1 MYEIKKGT
9 RIVDGYEISTWT
21 RRVNVAGQYDV
32 TVECGSDEFEIR
44 DPKYTTAFIRITS
57 ESEVDITIKGG
68 LATDRN
74 SVEITATGDYERL
87 ALIDCLEFAARV
99 LRECG
104 RDST

>member
-1 MYEIKKGT
+1 MYEIRKGT

-21 RRVNVAGQYDV
+21 RLVNVAGQYEV
-32 TVECGSDEFEIR
+32 TVECGSDESEIR
-44 DPKYTTAFIRITS
+44 DPKYATAFIRITS
-57 ESEVDITIKGG
+57 ESEDDIAIK
-68 LATDRN
+68 ATEGN
-74 SVEITATGDYERL
+74 SVEITATGGYERL